1 MLHLTVMIGTEGLDT
16 LEMEK
21 VDSSLPAT
29 WLMSEIMRQMDE
41 RYHVIGLE
49 DKKGEP
55 IAYVVATYLSS
66 SLPSPPPSSLPSP
79 PPSPSKALVHA
90 HRLRASSFVH
100 DPDPNLNLIG
110 TNPWAPTGTVTPP

>member
-21 VDSSLPAT
+21 VDSSLPVT

-55 IAYVVATYLSS
+55 IAYVHHPCRRARHHPCPSNSS
-66 SLPSPPPSSLPSP
+66 I
-79 PPSPSKALVHA
+79 AA
-90 HRLRASSFVH
+90 RAYIIQSILES
-100 DPDPNLNLIG
+100 
-110 TNPWAPTGTVTPP
+110 